1 VLAQKLL
8 RVTRQHVRQW
18 SESFL
23 QFRSCLKKVK
33 EAATLVG
40 AAVAAVGVGVV
51 ATE

>member
-1 VLAQKLL
+1 MLAQKLL

-33 EAATLVG
+33 EAAPLVG
-40 AAVAAVGVGVV
+40 VAAAAGGVGVV
-51 ATE
+51 ATK